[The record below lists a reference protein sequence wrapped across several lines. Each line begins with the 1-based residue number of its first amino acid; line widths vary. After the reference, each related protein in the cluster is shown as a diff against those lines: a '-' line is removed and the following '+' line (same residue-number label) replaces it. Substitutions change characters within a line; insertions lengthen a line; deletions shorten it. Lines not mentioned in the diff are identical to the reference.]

1 MKEFVKENKVVVVI
15 LGVIIIL
22 AIVASVI
29 GIVNLVSKDDKKL
42 ENNNNNKTNV
52 SEKGK
57 YDSIN
62 DAKEYV
68 NSEDIE
74 ELYDY
79 VLGIGYYKDDK
90 YVSEIYTTGIV
101 KYTDLSN
108 ESILRAGINQ
118 VALCDSEYK
127 DISTNL
133 VLDKVKKIFNKT
145 LTDIDIKVDMGTA
158 IYNCNNSSCVL
169 EGNYCV
175 NKPLT
180 NGNKLVSVSTDFNDK
195 NILYLYEETKDDL
208 MYRHIF
214 KNSEGKYYYTTTEIL
229 GK

>member
-29 GIVNLVSKDDKKL
+29 GIVKLVSKDDKKL
-42 ENNNNNKTNV
+42 ENNNNETNV
-52 SEKGK
+52 SKKGK

-68 NSEDIE
+68 NSESIE

-79 VLGIGYYKDDK
+79 VLGIGYMKDDK

-118 VALCDSEYK
+118 IALCDSQYK
-127 DISTNL
+127 ELSTSL
-133 VLDKVKKIFNKT
+133 VLDKVKQIFNKT
-145 LTDIDIKVDMGTA
+145 LTDIDIKVDMGTG

-169 EGNYCV
+169 EGSYCV
-175 NKPLT
+175 NKPLS

-214 KNSEGKYYYTTTEIL
+214 KNSEGKYYYTATEIL